1 MTQRPPHR
9 VEWRLNKNLDHT
21 SLEFTDLFI
30 DDVYQS
36 IWLERD
42 RDLDTWQFVAFNTGR
57 SYRSPI
63 EATME
68 AAKEH
73 SITWMVINKLE
84 GKT

>member
-1 MTQRPPHR
+1 MNTRK
-9 VEWRLNKNLDHT
+9 VEWRLNKSLGHK
-21 SLEFTDLFI
+21 SLEYTDLFI

-42 RDLDTWQFVAFNTGR
+42 RECEVWQFVAYDKKA

-63 EATME
+63 EPTME

-73 SITWMVINKLE
+73 FNTYTVIKKLE
-84 GKT
+84 GKP

>member
-1 MTQRPPHR
+1 MNTCK
-9 VEWRLNKNLDHT
+9 VEWRLNTSLDHT

-36 IWLERD
+36 MWLERD
-42 RDLDTWQFVAFNTGR
+42 RECDVWQFVAFNTRR

-73 SITWMVINKLE
+73 VTTWMVINKLE
-84 GKT
+84 GKS

>member
-1 MTQRPPHR
+1 
-9 VEWRLNKNLDHT
+9 
-21 SLEFTDLFI
+21 LEFTDLFI

-73 SITWMVINKLE
+73 VTTWRVINKLE

>member
-1 MTQRPPHR
+1 MNTGK
-9 VEWRLNKNLDHT
+9 VEWRLNKSLDHK
-21 SLEFTDLFI
+21 SLEYTDLFI

-42 RDLDTWQFVAFNTGR
+42 RNCGTWQFVGYKPSG
-57 SYRSPI
+57 SYRSPT

-73 SITWMVINKLE
+73 GTTWMVINKLE

>member
-1 MTQRPPHR
+1 MNTRK
-9 VEWRLNKNLDHT
+9 VEWRINKSLDHT

-36 IWLERD
+36 VWLERD
-42 RDLDTWQFVAFNTGR
+42 RDLDTWQFVAFRHHR

-73 SITWMVINKLE
+73 VNTYMVINKLE
-84 GKT
+84 GKS